1 MNTETSTIIYNSNHK
16 TPDTTIDTGRI
27 ILVGTAHVSDKS
39 VTEVNEVIE
48 REKPDIVAVEL
59 CKARYDALK
68 GKKKL
73 KK

>member
-1 MNTETSTIIYNSNHK
+1 MNTGPSNIIWNSAHK
-16 TPDTTIDTGRI
+16 TLDSPIDTGRI

-59 CKARYDALK
+59 CKGRYNALK
-68 GKKKL
+68 GEE
-73 KK
+73 